1 MTKRYTL
8 PAVTVD
14 GRDTSISIEV
24 DNDAKLRKWLYNV
37 RYRRDRDVPRFRF
50 HWSRDPHA
58 TEFNLV
64 GSLLVAHRRDEIYVK
79 LQLCYEDY
87 YRDGLYP
94 LDEFCRMLHKGT
106 RPSLGWRIIVTVQ

>member
-1 MTKRYTL
+1 MKKRYTL

-14 GRDTSISIEV
+14 WQDISISIEV

-37 RYRRDRDVPRFRF
+37 RYHRDVPRFRF
-50 HWSRDPHA
+50 HWSRDPYA

-64 GSLLVAHRRDEIYVK
+64 GSLLVAHRRDEIYVE

-106 RPSLGWRIIVTVQ
+106 RPSLGWCIAVTVQ

>member
-14 GRDTSISIEV
+14 GRDTSISIV
-24 DNDAKLRKWLYNV
+24 ADNDAKLRKWLCDV
-37 RYRRDRDVPRFRF
+37 RNHRVVPRFRF
-50 HWSRDPHA
+50 HWSRDPYA

-64 GSLLVAHRRDEIYVK
+64 GSLCVVHRAAGIYVK

-87 YRDGLYP
+87 YRDGLYS
-94 LDEFCRMLHKGT
+94 LAEFCRMTFKGE
-106 RPSLGWRIIVTVQ
+106 RPTFGWCITVKV